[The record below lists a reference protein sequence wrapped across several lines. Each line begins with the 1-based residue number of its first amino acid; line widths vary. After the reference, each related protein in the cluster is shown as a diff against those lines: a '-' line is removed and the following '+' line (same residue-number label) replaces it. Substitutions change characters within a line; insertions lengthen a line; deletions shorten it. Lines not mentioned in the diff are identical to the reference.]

1 MKNSKELWNSI
12 TKGNLKYDMRY
23 EKTSKTGQ
31 IIFLHLIITFVVG
44 MIDFFRSTQQKILMI
59 LLKISLVQTDKKKL
73 SLVVQL
79 SGPTSSG
86 TVECKRT

>member
-1 MKNSKELWNSI
+1 MVREEGKNRSVEARSMLA
-12 TKGNLKYDMRY
+12 LKN
-23 EKTSKTGQ
+23 T
-31 IIFLHLIITFVVG
+31 H
-44 MIDFFRSTQQKILMI
+44 DFF
-59 LLKISLVQTDKKKL
+59 LKISLVQTDKKKL

>member
-1 MKNSKELWNSI
+1 
-12 TKGNLKYDMRY
+12 
-23 EKTSKTGQ
+23 
-31 IIFLHLIITFVVG
+31 
-44 MIDFFRSTQQKILMI
+44 MI